1 MALAL
6 NTGHAL
12 YGNLLALICVDDD
25 NTIKDLRGNQTCT
38 KDAACTIQSTGAY
51 GRAFRTI
58 FEGGNAK
65 GVSLSPG
72 IALGTGAKSVF
83 IVTNSINSLEGS
95 RYMAINIMAGGWS
108 PSVSAAYYP
117 RLYSVE
123 NYDALTGSAAINT
136 GGHSWGAC
144 ADRTGNL
151 TKTFA
156 DGSTIATGVANNSG
170 YGSSTLQSYIGGEVS
185 GGYGGIGADYV
196 WIAFFDKYL
205 TDAEISALHASL
217 GANNAFGLVESA
229 AGSNGTATG
238 TPDTLDLI
246 APTATGNGTGSG
258 TTNGSASGTPSSASL
273 SAPSA
278 TGTGTT
284 AGNGTITTPALKN
297 NTGTVLASISG
308 WTVNVYNAST
318 GALVVQKT
326 GLATNASGILTITDA
341 AIVSG
346 TSYTYEP
353 VHATYGRRL
362 PTGTAS

>member
-1 MALAL
+1 MAYTL

-12 YGNLLALICVDDD
+12 YGNLVELIGVQSGALVSHKTARTFTPDAGASFGTGTWGEHFHT
-25 NTIKDLRGNQTCT
+25 NGYSYTSRGATISPAIGIDTSTIGSYTIVVVVNGSGNINNGHLLIGTSSPRLWGPRLLNGHIGWR
-38 KDAACTIQSTGAY
+38 AGLEGSTA
-51 GRAFRTI
+51 
-58 FEGGNAK
+58 
-65 GVSLSPG
+65 V
-72 IALGTGAKSVF
+72 GTGARMITSCR
-83 IVTNSINSLEGS
+83 IGE
-95 RYMAINIMAGGWS
+95 
-108 PSVSAAYYP
+108 
-117 RLYSVE
+117 
-123 NYDALTGSAAINT
+123 T
-136 GGHSWGAC
+136 GGKLYL
-144 ADRTGNL
+144 D
-151 TKTFA
+151 KTLEA
-156 DGSTIATGVANNSG
+156 
-170 YGSSTLQSYIGGEVS
+170 SSTAL
-185 GGYGGIGADYV
+185 GADYGDPGANANYLGSADQYGISDIV
-196 WIAFFDKYL
+196 WVAIFNKEL
-205 TDAEISALHASL
+205 SPAEISGLYDSL
-217 GANNAFGLVESA
+217 GANNAFGLVESS

-238 TPDTLDLI
+238 TPDSLDLI

-326 GLATNASGILTITDA
+326 GLATNSSGILTITDA

>member
-1 MALAL
+1 MAYTL
-6 NTGHAL
+6 NTSHAL
-12 YGNLLALICVDDD
+12 YGNIVELIGVQGGALISHKTARTFAKHADATYGTGTYGEHFSAAGSGYSIKGASISPAIVIDTYTNPNYSVLVVLNAKPLGGNRNVAFLNNNGGNYTIVGPAWSNSNLSAAATAYT
-25 NTIKDLRGNQTCT
+25 NTLDGATTLG
-38 KDAACTIQSTGAY
+38 TGEVMLTTT
-51 GRAFRTI
+51 RS
-58 FEGGNAK
+58 EGAGNAK
-65 GVSLSPG
+65 LYVNASL
-72 IALGTGAKSVF
+72 
-83 IVTNSINSLEGS
+83 
-95 RYMAINIMAGGWS
+95 
-108 PSVSAAYYP
+108 
-117 RLYSVE
+117 
-123 NYDALTGSAAINT
+123 
-136 GGHSWGAC
+136 
-144 ADRTGNL
+144 
-151 TKTFA
+151 
-156 DGSTIATGVANNSG
+156 DGSGTPEGWNANATIN
-170 YGSSTLQSYIGGEVS
+170 YIGGYD
-185 GGYGGIGADYV
+185 GQAGYSASVV
-196 WIAFFDKYL
+196 WIVVFNKVL
-205 TDAEISALHASL
+205 SQSEISDLYASL
-217 GANNAFGLVESA
+217 GANNAFGLVQAA

-238 TPDTLDLI
+238 TPDSIDLI

-341 AIVSG
+341 AIASG

>member
-1 MALAL
+1 MAYTL
-6 NTGHAL
+6 NTSHAL
-12 YGNLLALICVDDD
+12 YANLVELFGVQSGALVSHKTARTFTKHADATYGTGTYGEHFSALAGGYTAKGASFSPYLTLNTSTKPNYTVVAVVNSSGAVQGGTNSSFLSRTAGGDTIRSGGKDSSGN
-25 NTIKDLRGNQTCT
+25 
-38 KDAACTIQSTGAY
+38 AY
-51 GRAFRTI
+51 GYRVTGTAM
-58 FEGGNAK
+58 
-65 GVSLSPG
+65 
-72 IALGTGAKSVF
+72 GTGARM
-83 IVTNSINSLEGS
+83 ITYCRIGET
-95 RYMAINIMAGGWS
+95 
-108 PSVSAAYYP
+108 AAK
-117 RLYSVE
+117 LY
-123 NYDALTGSAAINT
+123 NNTTLDA
-136 GGHSWGAC
+136 
-144 ADRTGNL
+144 
-151 TKTFA
+151 
-156 DGSTIATGVANNSG
+156 
-170 YGSSTLQSYIGGEVS
+170 SSTSL
-185 GGYGGIGADYV
+185 GADYNSPDARADFLCGWDGQNSMTASLV
-196 WIAFFDKYL
+196 WLAVFDKEL
-205 TDAEISALHASL
+205 TQAEITDLYNSL

-238 TPDTLDLI
+238 TPDSLDLI

-341 AIVSG
+341 AIASG

>member
-1 MALAL
+1 MAYTL

-12 YGNLLALICVDDD
+12 YGNLIELFGVQSGALISHKTARTFTKHTDATYGTGTWGEHFTCVNGGYTAKGASFTPSIDL
-25 NTIKDLRGNQTCT
+25 NTVANPAHSVFIAVNAIGAATGNF
-38 KDAACTIQSTGAY
+38 AIVNSTGNPDL
-51 GRAFRTI
+51 G
-58 FEGGNAK
+58 
-65 GVSLSPG
+65 SLSPG
-72 IALGTGAKSVF
+72 ITTSGHVTAAFGYTKRSEGTTAVGSGIRSFCTTRAGDAATDGKSYLDGV
-83 IVTNSINSLEGS
+83 LESTGYSDGS
-95 RYMAINIMAGGWS
+95 RTNAKF
-108 PSVSAAYYP
+108 
-117 RLYSVE
+117 
-123 NYDALTGSAAINT
+123 D
-136 GGHSWGAC
+136 
-144 ADRTGNL
+144 
-151 TKTFA
+151 
-156 DGSTIATGVANNSG
+156 
-170 YGSSTLQSYIGGEVS
+170 YIGGCDGQGSVGLS
-185 GGYGGIGADYV
+185 IV
-196 WIAFFDKYL
+196 WVAIFNKVL
-205 TDAEISALHASL
+205 SPSEILSLHNSL

-238 TPDTLDLI
+238 TPDSIDLI

-341 AIVSG
+341 AIASG

-362 PTGTAS
+362 PTGAAS

>member
-1 MALAL
+1 MAFRSASAVTNL
-6 NTGHAL
+6 NGSNDVSLPTPAG
-12 YGNLLALICVDDD
+12 
-25 NTIKDLRGNQTCT
+25 
-38 KDAACTIQSTGAY
+38 IQSGDTIVLVFAILYSATTTAPVAPSGFTLRWSRPQGVYSSGLYVYTKAADAEPASYTVNQGFANGNGSGKVVALTYSGLDNASLIVEASSQTPSSQNGVKTINLPTLSATDAGQDYFAFAFEYNGRNQALSAGSGVTLRSSSGAN
-51 GRAFRTI
+51 GLTF
-58 FEGGNAK
+58 
-65 GVSLSPG
+65 GVADCTS
-72 IALGTGAKSVF
+72 AA
-83 IVTNSINSLEGS
+83 
-95 RYMAINIMAGGWS
+95 AGGIS
-108 PSVSAAYYP
+108 GRTLTTTVGGDYLSG
-117 RLYSVE
+117 
-123 NYDALTGSAAINT
+123 AL
-136 GGHSWGAC
+136 
-144 ADRTGNL
+144 L
-151 TKTFA
+151 FA
-156 DGSTIATGVANNSG
+156 
-170 YGSSTLQSYIGGEVS
+170 
-185 GGYGGIGADYV
+185 
-196 WIAFFDKYL
+196 K
-205 TDAEISALHASL
+205 
-217 GANNAFGLVESA
+217 A
-229 AGSNGTATG
+229 AGGTNGTASG
-238 TPDTLDLI
+238 TPDSLDLI

-284 AGNGTITTPALKN
+284 AGNGTITTPSLKN

>member
-1 MALAL
+1 MAYTL

-12 YGNLLALICVDDD
+12 YGDLIELIGVQSGALVSHK
-25 NTIKDLRGNQTCT
+25 TARTFT
-38 KDAACTIQSTGAY
+38 KHAEATYGSGTYGEHFATVNGTYTVKGAS
-51 GRAFRTI
+51 FT
-58 FEGGNAK
+58 
-65 GVSLSPG
+65 PG
-72 IALGTGAKSVF
+72 IAVNTTANNKYTIFIAFNGRGTSGGAAGFLAKDTNAYSLVSPAFNGSNKPVVYQGYTSRFTGSATVGTGAQSVC
-83 IVTNSINSLEGS
+83 ITRDGANSTTGLKLYLDG
-95 RYMAINIMAGGWS
+95 ALD
-108 PSVSAAYYP
+108 SAAAP
-117 RLYSVE
+117 E
-123 NYDALTGSAAINT
+123 YDNVDAGLN
-136 GGHSWGAC
+136 
-144 ADRTGNL
+144 
-151 TKTFA
+151 
-156 DGSTIATGVANNSG
+156 
-170 YGSSTLQSYIGGEVS
+170 YIGGYS
-185 GGYGGIGADYV
+185 GQGSVAANVV
-196 WIAFFDKYL
+196 WIAIFNKEL
-205 TDAEISALHASL
+205 TSAEVTNLHNSL

-238 TPDTLDLI
+238 TPYSLDLI

-278 TGTGTT
+278 TATGTT

-297 NTGTVLASISG
+297 NTGTVIASISG

>member
-1 MALAL
+1 MAYTL
-6 NTGHAL
+6 NTSHPL
-12 YGNLLALICVDDD
+12 YGNLIELIGVQSGALVSHK
-25 NTIKDLRGNQTCT
+25 TARTFT
-38 KDAACTIQSTGAY
+38 KHADATFGTGTY
-51 GRAFRTI
+51 GEHFRTVN
-58 FEGGNAK
+58 GGYTVK
-65 GVSLSPG
+65 GATFSPSLVRDTYTNPNYSIVLVFNGREANGTANVAFLNNNGGTYTFSSPTWNSSGSAGIATTYTNSMVSG
-72 IALGTGAKSVF
+72 TALGTGAF
-83 IVTNSINSLEGS
+83 MVTTTRTEGTGNVKLYVGS
-95 RYMAINIMAGGWS
+95 TLAGTANAEAWNANTAVNCLGGYDGQGALGGDLVWAAIFDK
-108 PSVSAAYYP
+108 VLSAAEITD
-117 RLYSVE
+117 LY
-123 NYDALTGSAAINT
+123 N
-136 GGHSWGAC
+136 
-144 ADRTGNL
+144 
-151 TKTFA
+151 
-156 DGSTIATGVANNSG
+156 
-170 YGSSTLQSYIGGEVS
+170 
-185 GGYGGIGADYV
+185 
-196 WIAFFDKYL
+196 
-205 TDAEISALHASL
+205 SL

-238 TPDTLDLI
+238 TPDSLDLI